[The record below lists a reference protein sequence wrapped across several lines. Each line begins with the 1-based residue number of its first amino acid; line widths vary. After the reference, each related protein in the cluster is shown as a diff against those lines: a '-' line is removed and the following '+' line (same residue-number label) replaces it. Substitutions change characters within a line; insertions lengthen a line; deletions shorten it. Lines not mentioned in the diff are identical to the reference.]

1 MRSARFFLP
10 RNMIVF
16 TSRCTMRLLYTGSGM
31 VSRRA
36 TAPFL
41 GMTAPR
47 LLLLG
52 PLGPV
57 LRASLA
63 PVGHTGGIDRAAD
76 DVISDAGQVGHAAAA
91 DEDDR
96 VLLEVV
102 ADAGDVGGNLVLVRQ
117 PHAGDLPQRRV
128 RLLGGHR
135 LDRDAAP
142 PPLRVP
148 LQVRR
153 LALGAHGG
161 SPATH
166 QLVDC
171 RHLVLPP
178 NVECSPG
185 PTRSVSR
192 HILSLR
198 PSPRAGIMGAM
209 PQRVAAPGYRCSN
222 LFSCAAPYATPEDRC
237 PAAHMRATVQQTPR
251 VNPESA
257 PERAP
262 VSPRPVRSY
271 YSADYP
277 SPAGGLRSAGAAAP

>member
-1 MRSARFFLP
+1 MRWGRFFWP
-10 RNMIVF
+10 RSMIVF

-76 DVISDAGQVGHAAAA
+76 DVIPNTRQVGHAAAA
-91 DEDDR
+91 DENDG

-102 ADAGDVGGNLVLVRQ
+102 ADAGNVGGDLVLVRQ
-117 PHAGDLPQRRV
+117 PYAGDLPQRRV

-135 LDRDAAP
+135 LDLDADP

-153 LALGAHGG
+153 LAVGAQGG
-161 SPATH
+161 SPVTH

-178 NVECSPG
+178 P
-185 PTRSVSR
+185 
-192 HILSLR
+192 
-198 PSPRAGIMGAM
+198 PSTPA
-209 PQRVAAPGYRCSN
+209 
-222 LFSCAAPYATPEDRC
+222 FSGTHFPDARD
-237 PAAHMRATVQQTPR
+237 
-251 VNPESA
+251 
-257 PERAP
+257 
-262 VSPRPVRSY
+262 
-271 YSADYP
+271 
-277 SPAGGLRSAGAAAP
+277 